1 MAKKILLR
9 ASDVAEM
16 LDVSISKAY
25 KIIHEANEKLE
36 KMNKLT
42 IRGRIPYEY
51 LNDILYFS
59 ESKVNKEMSE
69 MATAK
74 KNPITNKWDI
84 QIRYKDSFG
93 NNKKTTRRGFDTKKE
108 AERAAYDFIK
118 KQEKDFNMLFSDFI
132 DIYMDDMKGRLKENT
147 VRTKNYII
155 NLKILPY
162 FAKFKV
168 SEITPAKVRSWQ
180 NDMIAKGYKD
190 TYLKTINNQLSAIFN
205 FAVQLYG
212 ISENPVKKAG
222 GMGKSYSEEM
232 KFWTKDEFV
241 RFLEKIM
248 NKPTSYIIFK
258 VFYWTG
264 MRLGELLAL
273 TPSDLHLNQ
282 KYISINKSY
291 QRIGGRDVI
300 TDPKTPKSKR
310 NITIPDFLV
319 EDLREYLDMLY
330 SPDPNERVFRVTK
343 SFLEKEMRRGAKEAG
358 LERIRIHD
366 LRHSHAAL
374 LIEMG
379 FPILAVSNRLG
390 HEKIQTT
397 LQVYGHLYPN
407 KQQMIADKLNER
419 FGKEQ

>member
-1 MAKKILLR
+1 
-9 ASDVAEM
+9 
-16 LDVSISKAY
+16 
-25 KIIHEANEKLE
+25 
-36 KMNKLT
+36 
-42 IRGRIPYEY
+42 
-51 LNDILYFS
+51 
-59 ESKVNKEMSE
+59 
-69 MATAK
+69 
-74 KNPITNKWDI
+74 
-84 QIRYKDSFG
+84 
-93 NNKKTTRRGFDTKKE
+93 
-108 AERAAYDFIK
+108 
-118 KQEKDFNMLFSDFI
+118 
-132 DIYMDDMKGRLKENT
+132 
-147 VRTKNYII
+147 
-155 NLKILPY
+155 
-162 FAKFKV
+162 
-168 SEITPAKVRSWQ
+168 
-180 NDMIAKGYKD
+180 
-190 TYLKTINNQLSAIFN
+190 
-205 FAVQLYG
+205 
-212 ISENPVKKAG
+212 
-222 GMGKSYSEEM
+222 
-232 KFWTKDEFV
+232 
-241 RFLEKIM
+241 
-248 NKPTSYIIFK
+248 
-258 VFYWTG
+258 

>member
-1 MAKKILLR
+1 
-9 ASDVAEM
+9 
-16 LDVSISKAY
+16 
-25 KIIHEANEKLE
+25 
-36 KMNKLT
+36 
-42 IRGRIPYEY
+42 
-51 LNDILYFS
+51 
-59 ESKVNKEMSE
+59 
-69 MATAK
+69 
-74 KNPITNKWDI
+74 
-84 QIRYKDSFG
+84 
-93 NNKKTTRRGFDTKKE
+93 
-108 AERAAYDFIK
+108 
-118 KQEKDFNMLFSDFI
+118 
-132 DIYMDDMKGRLKENT
+132 
-147 VRTKNYII
+147 
-155 NLKILPY
+155 
-162 FAKFKV
+162 
-168 SEITPAKVRSWQ
+168 
-180 NDMIAKGYKD
+180 
-190 TYLKTINNQLSAIFN
+190 
-205 FAVQLYG
+205 
-212 ISENPVKKAG
+212 
-222 GMGKSYSEEM
+222 
-232 KFWTKDEFV
+232 
-241 RFLEKIM
+241 
-248 NKPTSYIIFK
+248 
-258 VFYWTG
+258 

-291 QRIGGRDVI
+291 QRIGSRDVI

-343 SFLEKEMRRGAKEAG
+343 SFLEKEMSRGAKEAG
-358 LERIRIHD
+358 LENIRIHD

>member
-1 MAKKILLR
+1 
-9 ASDVAEM
+9 
-16 LDVSISKAY
+16 
-25 KIIHEANEKLE
+25 
-36 KMNKLT
+36 
-42 IRGRIPYEY
+42 
-51 LNDILYFS
+51 
-59 ESKVNKEMSE
+59 
-69 MATAK
+69 
-74 KNPITNKWDI
+74 
-84 QIRYKDSFG
+84 
-93 NNKKTTRRGFDTKKE
+93 
-108 AERAAYDFIK
+108 
-118 KQEKDFNMLFSDFI
+118 
-132 DIYMDDMKGRLKENT
+132 
-147 VRTKNYII
+147 
-155 NLKILPY
+155 
-162 FAKFKV
+162 
-168 SEITPAKVRSWQ
+168 
-180 NDMIAKGYKD
+180 
-190 TYLKTINNQLSAIFN
+190 
-205 FAVQLYG
+205 
-212 ISENPVKKAG
+212 
-222 GMGKSYSEEM
+222 
-232 KFWTKDEFV
+232 
-241 RFLEKIM
+241 
-248 NKPTSYIIFK
+248 
-258 VFYWTG
+258 

-291 QRIGGRDVI
+291 QRIGSRDVI

-343 SFLEKEMRRGAKEAG
+343 SFLEKEMSRGAKEAG
-358 LERIRIHD
+358 LEKIRIHD

>member
-1 MAKKILLR
+1 M
-9 ASDVAEM
+9 
-16 LDVSISKAY
+16 
-25 KIIHEANEKLE
+25 
-36 KMNKLT
+36 
-42 IRGRIPYEY
+42 
-51 LNDILYFS
+51 
-59 ESKVNKEMSE
+59 
-69 MATAK
+69 
-74 KNPITNKWDI
+74 
-84 QIRYKDSFG
+84 
-93 NNKKTTRRGFDTKKE
+93 
-108 AERAAYDFIK
+108 
-118 KQEKDFNMLFSDFI
+118 
-132 DIYMDDMKGRLKENT
+132 
-147 VRTKNYII
+147 
-155 NLKILPY
+155 
-162 FAKFKV
+162 